1 MPRGRPVTPLTLSE
15 SEESELGSLA
25 RSRTLPHSL
34 VLRAQIV
41 LACAEGVP
49 GSTVA
54 RRLGV
59 TNTTVGKWRK
69 RYREHG
75 IPGLHDELRPGRPRT
90 HEDERVAEV
99 INTALQT
106 EPPDRS
112 LERAFHGGTPVQRA
126 RSSGGSI
133 CSASSRIASG
143 ISISNDPFFVEK
155 VRDIVGLYLIPQRSM
170 RRPRFKLFSEL
181 SPFSPWALRRRRH
194 P

>member
-112 LERAFHGGTPVQRA
+112 HWSV
-126 RSSGGSI
+126 
-133 CSASSRIASG
+133 
-143 ISISNDPFFVEK
+143 
-155 VRDIVGLYLIPQRSM
+155 RSM
-170 RRPRFKLFSEL
+170 AETHGSLKEHGPAVVRSVRRPAA
-181 SPFSPWALRRRRH
+181 SPAAFQDFQRPVLRRESPRHRRSL
-194 P
+194 PQSPGPRRGALGR